1 MNIREYSELFRYLME
16 QRCLLPESLVFV
28 EDIVD
33 WCKENGV
40 PETDG
45 EMPFKLV
52 SRNGLGCLMLV
63 KEEVPERVI
72 DERIRAMTIR
82 DQLDN
87 AAVDRGDKLN
97 SIQKKLAYLFLREYA
112 VSLPDVGTDDI
123 LADNWTFTEM
133 ERLGYFRT

>member
-1 MNIREYSELFRYLME
+1 MNTREYYELFRYLME
-16 QRCLLPESLVFV
+16 QRCLLPESIVFV

-52 SRNGLGCLMLV
+52 STNGLGCLRLV

-112 VSLPDVGTDDI
+112 ASLPEVGTDDI
-123 LADNWTFTEM
+123 LADNWTFAEM

>member
-1 MNIREYSELFRYLME
+1 MNTKEYYELFRYLME
-16 QRCLLPESLVFV
+16 KRCLLPESIVFV
-28 EDIVD
+28 EDIVG

-45 EMPFKLV
+45 EMPFKLI
-52 SRNGLGCLMLV
+52 SRNGQGCLMLV
-63 KEEVPERVI
+63 KEEVSERVI

-87 AAVDRGDKLN
+87 AAVDRGERLN

-123 LADNWTFTEM
+123 LADNWTFDQM
-133 ERLGYFRT
+133 KDLGYFRT

>member
-1 MNIREYSELFRYLME
+1 MNTREYYELFRYLMQ
-16 QRCLLPESLVFV
+16 QRCLLPDSVVFV

-40 PETDG
+40 PETDR
-45 EMPFKLV
+45 EIPFKLV
-52 SRNGLGCLMLV
+52 SRNKGCLMLV

-87 AAVDRGDKLN
+87 AAVDRREKLD
-97 SIQKKLAYLFLREYA
+97 SIHKKFAYLFLREYA

-123 LADNWTFTEM
+123 LADNWTFDEM
-133 ERLGYFRT
+133 ERLGYFKT

>member
-1 MNIREYSELFRYLME
+1 MNTREHYELFRYLME
-16 QRCLLPESLVFV
+16 QRCLLPESIVFV
-28 EDIVD
+28 EDIVA

-45 EMPFKLV
+45 EMPFKLI
-52 SRNGLGCLMLV
+52 SRSGQGCLMLV

-72 DERIRAMTIR
+72 DERIRAMAIR

-87 AAVDRGDKLN
+87 AAVDRGERLN

-112 VSLPDVGTDDI
+112 VSLPDVGTDEI
-123 LADNWTFTEM
+123 LADNWAFDQMKE
-133 ERLGYFRT
+133 LGYFRT